1 MLDNLSFVFDHFK
14 KLDFRNGFVKILQ
27 LTRCARRPPRHD
39 RWRHFSKGVHFHA
52 IAIAKMTSIFNRG
65 LFFPNGVLRRKERLS
80 LQIVRI
86 IREKVCR
93 VLFGSART
101 RQQKLYYFNRTVIIK
116 NNYVF
121 IERGC
126 VLIFKYFP
134 T

>member
-1 MLDNLSFVFDHFK
+1 MTSFFK
-14 KLDFRNGFVKILQ
+14 KGPFSRSSDRENDVNFQNG
-27 LTRCARRPPRHD
+27 P
-39 RWRHFSKGVHFHA
+39 
-52 IAIAKMTSIFNRG
+52 
-65 LFFPNGVLRRKERLS
+65 FFTNGVLRRKERLS

-121 IERGC
+121 IERVIREKVTQIMC
-126 VLIFKYFP
+126 LLKEVVF
-134 T
+134 